1 MDGILVVDKPQG
13 LTSHDV
19 VTLARRALGETH
31 LGHTGTLDPL
41 ATGVLPLAAG
51 RATRLVQFLMASEK
65 EYEARIRFG
74 LTTDT
79 YDVTGQEVTR
89 VDATPRRAAV
99 EAALGT
105 LTGEYLQ
112 APPAYSAKKIGG
124 RRAYELARAAQV
136 VEPTP
141 VMVTVRRLELV
152 TFDDITATVRLTCSA
167 GFYVRSLAHTLGA
180 LVGTGAC
187 LDALRRTRSGEF
199 TLDQAVSVLTLQ
211 TASGDAVA
219 AIIPMERLLLRMPVV
234 TVTAEGRA
242 RVSHGRELGPSHVLE
257 PAPGDAEWVR
267 LMSPDGALLAVGARS
282 AQPGS
287 LHPSVVLI

>member
-1 MDGILVVDKPQG
+1 MRHTRRVQWTVSTEGDAITSGLQPRFPGRSIGTARFTFRRYTPLETRPTYPRKMDGILVVDKPQG

-19 VTLARRALGETH
+19 VTLARRALGETRI
-31 LGHTGTLDPL
+31 GHTGTLDPL

-89 VDATPRRAAV
+89 SDATPQRTAV

-112 APPAYSAKKIGG
+112 APPAYSAKKIAG

-141 VMVTVRRLELV
+141 VMVTVQRLELV

-167 GFYVRSLAHTLGA
+167 GFYVRSLAHTLGG

-187 LDALRRTRSGEF
+187 LDTLRRTRSGEF
-199 TLDQAVSVLTLQ
+199 TLGHAVSVLTLQ

-234 TVTAEGRA
+234 T
-242 RVSHGRELGPSHVLE
+242 
-257 PAPGDAEWVR
+257 
-267 LMSPDGALLAVGARS
+267 
-282 AQPGS
+282 
-287 LHPSVVLI
+287 